1 MLTNK
6 KLKDMKNN
14 LLPVALVVVAMGL
27 LSSSCK
33 KHDMADMDHT
43 MPVEKN
49 INYHAAYIVN
59 GAGNNLSVMDLASST
74 VKETIDLS
82 GATFPHHIYMSP
94 DKSLLAVAITST
106 DLTAGHGGGHGG
118 SGGFKVMIID
128 PIKGTIHHEI
138 PLSKLP
144 HNAVFSPS
152 GEELWLG
159 QSDSTHSTVEVYRV
173 SDYSLVKS
181 IPVGAGLSEITFST
195 DGSKVFAANTMDA
208 NVSVIDPHSKMVEK
222 TIPVGQDPV
231 GAWPASNGH
240 MYVDNETDQ
249 TISEIAVSS
258 LTVVSTTHLGFKPG
272 YAAYNHHLGELWVSD
287 ATHGKVVFYTNQGGT
302 WTLAGDITT
311 GADAHAIVFTA
322 DGTKAYVSNQGAN
335 SVSIVDVAS
344 HSVLSTVNV
353 GAKPNGLVL
362 RQ

>member
-1 MLTNK
+1 
-6 KLKDMKNN
+6 MKNN
-14 LLPVALVVVAMGL
+14 LIQAALIVVATGL
-27 LSSSCK
+27 LSTSCK
-33 KHDMADMDHT
+33 KHDMGDMDHT

-74 VKETIDLS
+74 IKETIGLA
-82 GATFPHHIYMSP
+82 GATFPHHIYLSP
-94 DKSLLAVAITST
+94 DKSMLAVAITST
-106 DLTAGHGGGHGG
+106 DLTGGHGGGHGG
-118 SGGFKVMIID
+118 AGGFKVMIID
-128 PIKGTIHHEI
+128 AVKGTIHHEI

-159 QSDSTHSTVEVYRV
+159 QSDSIHSTVEVYKV
-173 SDYSLVKS
+173 VDYSLIKS

-208 NVSVIDPHSKMVEK
+208 NVSVIDPHSKMVVN
-222 TIPVGQDPV
+222 TISVGQDPV
-231 GAWPASNGH
+231 GAWPGSNGH

-258 LTVVSTTHLGFKPG
+258 LAVVSTIHLGFKPG
-272 YAAYNHHLGELWVSD
+272 YAAFNHHSNELWVSD
-287 ATHGKVVFYTNQGGT
+287 ATHGKVVYYTNHAGT
-302 WTLAGDITT
+302 WTLVGDITT
-311 GADAHAIVFTA
+311 GADAHAIAFNA

-335 SVSIVDVAS
+335 SI
-344 HSVLSTVNV
+344 SVLDVSSHTVLHTVSV